1 ILFRR
6 KDRTV
11 TDSDRICSCHFKDGL
26 KVNGP
31 TIFPWNQGKAFDFV
45 DPNSI
50 SRFVTCY
57 EIKKAY
63 RKLALQLHP
72 DKNDSE
78 DAKEKFQE
86 ISYAYKYLTEG
97 KLTKIYIYLSHVSYI
112 GNVLFLRVV

>member
-1 ILFRR
+1 MKGEEEEEERERARESERERENEKEDKYRR

-50 SRFVTCY
+50 SRFVTCC
-57 EIKKAY
+57 I
-63 RKLALQLHP
+63 
-72 DKNDSE
+72 N
-78 DAKEKFQE
+78 
-86 ISYAYKYLTEG
+86 
-97 KLTKIYIYLSHVSYI
+97 
-112 GNVLFLRVV
+112 